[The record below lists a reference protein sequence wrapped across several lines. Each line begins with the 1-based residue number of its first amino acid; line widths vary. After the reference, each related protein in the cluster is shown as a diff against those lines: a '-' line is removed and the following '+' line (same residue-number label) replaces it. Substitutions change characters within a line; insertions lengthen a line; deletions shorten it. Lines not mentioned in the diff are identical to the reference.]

1 LAHNKDRG
9 GGCICKGAFVA
20 QDAQRMHLRRQG
32 GGIARAVVVSDT
44 EQNEQP
50 DADLAD
56 GAPVDVH
63 RSALDAL

>member
-1 LAHNKDRG
+1 
-9 GGCICKGAFVA
+9 
-20 QDAQRMHLRRQG
+20 MHLRRQG
-32 GGIARAVVVSDT
+32 GGIGGAVVMSHT

-50 DADLAD
+50 DPDLAD